1 MILLISSCTQSSKQQ
16 PVAKSDVYY
25 TCSMHPQVME
35 DHPGKCPICQM
46 TLIAVSKGDMTM
58 KNEIHLNKEQIE
70 LGNIHTD
77 TVRNGFSGNKMTL
90 TGTLNF
96 DQIKLSSLSTRV
108 EGRIETLYFKN
119 IGDYVHKG
127 DKLYDIYSEELNN
140 AKQEYITVLQ
150 EKNIDNTLIDYSSLI
165 DAAKNKLLL
174 WGMTNEQ
181 IKQLSK
187 TKEISTSTT
196 FYSTGDGYITE
207 LDAKEGDYMM
217 EGASVMQLADMSTLW
232 AEAQVYTS
240 QLAMLDTGGTAT
252 VQIPDLNNLQI
263 SGHIGF
269 VNPEINPDT
278 RINLVRVTIPNTNM
292 QLHPG
297 MPIYVLLDN
306 NEHSSILLPSDAV
319 LRDENSTTVWI
330 ETKPGVYSARMVTTG
345 TDDGN
350 YIEIT
355 SGLKIGEIVVT
366 SGAYLI
372 NSEYI
377 FKNGSDPM
385 AGMKM

>member
-1 MILLISSCTQSSKQQ
+1 MILFISSCTQSSKKQ

-58 KNEIHLNKEQIE
+58 GNEIHLNKEQIE
-70 LGNIHTD
+70 LANIHTD
-77 TVRNGFSGNKMTL
+77 TIRNGLSDNKMTL

-96 DQIKLSSLSTRV
+96 DQSKLSSLNTRV
-108 EGRIETLYFKN
+108 EGRVTTLYFKN

-140 AKQEYITVLQ
+140 AKQEYVTALL
-150 EKNIDNTLIDYSSLI
+150 EKNIDNTLINYSSLI

-174 WGMTNEQ
+174 WGMTNDQ
-181 IKQLSK
+181 IKQLAK
-187 TKEISTSTT
+187 TKSISTSTT
-196 FYSTGDGYITE
+196 FYSSEDGYITE
-207 LDAKEGDYMM
+207 LDVKEGDYIM
-217 EGASVMQLADMSTLW
+217 EGASLIQLADMSTLW

-240 QLAMLDTGGTAT
+240 QMAMLDTSGVAT
-252 VQIPDLNNLQI
+252 VQIPDLDNLQI
-263 SGHIGF
+263 PGHIAF

-278 RINLVRVTIPNTNM
+278 RINLVRITIPNTNN

-297 MPIYVLLDN
+297 MPVYVLIN
-306 NEHSSILLPSDAV
+306 NNQHSAISLPEDAV
-319 LRDENSTTVWI
+319 LRDENSTTVWVQ
-330 ETKPGVYSARMVTTG
+330 TKPGVYSARMVTTG
-345 TDDGN
+345 ADDGN